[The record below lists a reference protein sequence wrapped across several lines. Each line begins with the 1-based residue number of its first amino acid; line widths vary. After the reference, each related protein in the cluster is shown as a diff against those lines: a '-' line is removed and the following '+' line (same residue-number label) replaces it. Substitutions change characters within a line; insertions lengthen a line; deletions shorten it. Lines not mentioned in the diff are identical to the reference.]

1 MVTPEVLMS
10 APAQA
15 QATVFPSDTT
25 VISSILDDSGRR
37 VVLSRYGDDRWEL
50 WPYFQQSNISPSGK
64 KIDWRPM
71 PPWMRAEC
79 KAVTYRYWTE
89 GLPGVRRPV
98 VRSVLHLVQKLRMLA
113 RYLTTAGI
121 GCWQD
126 LRPVHL
132 AGYMHQRRTV
142 DRVQAA
148 TLAKELTAIE
158 ILHRF
163 RTPAGLPFAPWPG
176 SSATAQANWVR
187 NGPPRGT
194 TQVIPEPVLKTLFV
208 AAERVLADADRV
220 LDERD
225 RGERLTGYDVSVN
238 RVRDACY
245 FILGV
250 LTGMRCEEIV
260 GIEVGAAR
268 TEVRHDV
275 TLHWVSSTEHKTK
288 KGRVQYL
295 MPALGH
301 RVLAVMERW
310 SEPFRT
316 ELRALLAQPA
326 QGAKA
331 LRRRGEALAD
341 ARRLFLGRG
350 GAGRQIRALSGLA
363 CGERMQRLAE
373 HAGVDWQLRP
383 HQLRR
388 TYAWAFARHRL
399 GNLLFLKEQFK
410 HSSLSMTQLYAANPM
425 QDDALYE
432 DLFAEIARHKVE
444 LVEGWLNTDQS
455 LAGRAGERI
464 VKMRAHDFPD
474 RATMIRQTAEVVTI
488 RSTGH
493 AWCLAQDDGCGGAGL
508 YEPTRCARCADA
520 VIDEGQRAMW
530 QTLYAH
536 QTELVGEAAAL
547 GPAAMQRV
555 ARDLKHS
562 EAVLRALGWQPALGA
577 ADDQA

>member
-1 MVTPEVLMS
+1 MATHEALLPAPGHES
-10 APAQA
+10 AYPCDA
-15 QATVFPSDTT
+15 T
-25 VISSILDDSGRR
+25 VISSVLDDAGRE

-50 WPYFQQSNISPSGK
+50 WPYFQQSNISPAAK
-64 KIDWRPM
+64 KIDWRPIS
-71 PPWMRAEC
+71 PWMRAEC

-89 GLPGVRRPV
+89 GLPGTRRPV
-98 VRSVLHLVQKLRMLA
+98 VRSVLHLVQRLRMLA
-113 RYLTTAGI
+113 TYLAMAEI
-121 GCWQD
+121 GSWQE
-126 LRPVHL
+126 LRPIHL
-132 AGYMHQRRTV
+132 AGYMHQRSTM

-158 ILHRF
+158 LLHRF
-163 RTPAGLPFAPWPG
+163 RTPAGLSFTPWPG

-187 NGPPRGT
+187 SGPPQGMT
-194 TQVIPEPVLKTLFV
+194 PVVPEPVLKTLFIM
-208 AAERVLADADRV
+208 AEQVLAGADQM

-225 RGERLTGYDVSVN
+225 RGERLTGYDMDLN
-238 RVRDACY
+238 RVRDAC
-245 FILGV
+245 FFLIGL

-260 GIEVGAAR
+260 GIEAGAAR
-268 TEVRHDV
+268 TEVRDDV
-275 TLHWVSSTEHKTK
+275 TLHWVSSVEHKTK
-288 KGRVQYL
+288 KGRVEYL

-310 SEPFRT
+310 SEPLRA
-316 ELRALLAQPA
+316 ELRALIAQPA
-326 QGAKA
+326 QDAKA
-331 LRRRGEALAD
+331 LRRRGEAIAD

-350 GAGRQIRALSGLA
+350 GAGRQIRALSGFT
-363 CGERMQRLAE
+363 CGARMQRLAE

-432 DLFAEIARHKVE
+432 DLFAEITNRKVE
-444 LVEGWLNTDQS
+444 LVEGWLNADQP
-455 LAGRAGERI
+455 LAGRAGEKI

-474 RATMIRQTAEVVTI
+474 RAAMIRQTAEVVTI

-508 YEPTRCARCADA
+508 YEPTRCAGCADA
-520 VIDEGQRAMW
+520 VIDDGQRTVW
-530 QTLYAH
+530 RELHAH
-536 QTELVGEAAAL
+536 QTELLEEAAAL
-547 GPAAMQRV
+547 GPATVQRV
-555 ARDLKHS
+555 ARDLKRT
-562 EAVLRALGWQPALGA
+562 EAVLQALGWRHPSGA
-577 ADDQA
+577 VDGKP

>member
-1 MVTPEVLMS
+1 MANLEALL
-10 APAQA
+10 PATA
-15 QATVFPSDTT
+15 RESICPSDAT
-25 VISSILDDSGRR
+25 VISSVLDGEGRG
-37 VVLSRYGDDRWEL
+37 VVLSRFGDDRWEL
-50 WPYFQQSNISPSGK
+50 WPYFQQSNISPSAK
-64 KIDWRPM
+64 KIDWRPI
-71 PPWMRAEC
+71 PTGLRAEC

-89 GLPGVRRPV
+89 GLPGMRRPV
-98 VRSVLHLVQKLRMLA
+98 VRSVLHLVQRLRMLV
-113 RYLTTAGI
+113 RYLAMSGI
-121 GCWQD
+121 GDWQE

-132 AGYMHQRRTV
+132 AGYMHQRNKV

-148 TLAKELTAIE
+148 TLAKELTAVE

-163 RTPAGLPFAPWPG
+163 RTPAGLTFTPWPG
-176 SSATAQANWVR
+176 SSAMAQANWVR
-187 NGPPRGT
+187 TGPPQGT
-194 TQVIPEPVLKTLFV
+194 TPVVPEPVLKALFIT
-208 AAERVLADADRV
+208 AERVLAGADLM

-225 RGERLTGYDVSVN
+225 RGDRLTGYDMGLN
-238 RVRDACY
+238 RVRDVC
-245 FILGV
+245 FFLIGL

-260 GIEVGAAR
+260 GIETGAAR
-268 TEVRHDV
+268 TEVRDSV
-275 TLHWVSSTEHKTK
+275 TLHWVSSVEHKTK
-288 KGRVQYL
+288 KGRVEYL

-310 SEPFRT
+310 SEPLRA
-316 ELRALLAQPA
+316 ELRALITRPA
-326 QGAKA
+326 LDAKA
-331 LRRRGEALAD
+331 LRRRGEAVAD

-373 HAGVDWQLRP
+373 YARVDWQLRP

-432 DLFAEIARHKVE
+432 DLFAEIANRKVE
-444 LVEGWLNTDQS
+444 LVEGWLNADQP
-455 LAGRAGERI
+455 LAGRAGEKI

-474 RATMIRQTAEVVTI
+474 RAAMIRQTAEVVTI

-508 YEPTRCARCADA
+508 YEPTRCAGCADA
-520 VIDEGQRAMW
+520 VIDDGHRAVW
-530 QTLYAH
+530 RALHAH
-536 QTELVGEAAAL
+536 QTELLDEAAAL
-547 GPAAMQRV
+547 GPATMQRV
-555 ARDLKHS
+555 ARDLKRS
-562 EAVLRALGWQPALGA
+562 EAVLHALGWRPGSGA
-577 ADDQA
+577 IDGKA

>member
-1 MVTPEVLMS
+1 MATHEALLP
-10 APAQA
+10 APAHA
-15 QATVFPSDTT
+15 NVYPCDTT
-25 VISSILDDSGRR
+25 VISSVLDDAGRE

-50 WPYFQQSNISPSGK
+50 WPYFQQSNVLPSGK
-64 KIDWRPM
+64 KIDWRPI

-89 GLPGVRRPV
+89 GLPGMRRPV

-113 RYLTTAGI
+113 NYLAMTGI
-121 GCWQD
+121 GSWQE

-132 AGYMHQRRTV
+132 AGYMHQRSTV
-142 DRVQAA
+142 DRVKAA

-158 ILHRF
+158 VLHRF
-163 RTPAGLPFAPWPG
+163 GTLAGLSFAPWPG

-187 NGPPRGT
+187 SGPPQGMT
-194 TQVIPEPVLKTLFV
+194 PVVPEPVLKTLFM
-208 AAERVLADADRV
+208 AAEQVLAGADLV

-225 RGERLTGYDVSVN
+225 RGERLTGYDVGLN
-238 RVRDACY
+238 RVRDVC
-245 FILGV
+245 FFLIGL

-268 TEVRHDV
+268 TEVRDDV
-275 TLHWVSSTEHKTK
+275 TMHWVSSIEHKTK
-288 KGRVQYL
+288 KGRVEYL
-295 MPALGH
+295 MPVLGH

-310 SEPFRT
+310 SEP
-316 ELRALLAQPA
+316 LRAELQALIAQPA
-326 QGAKA
+326 QDAKA

-432 DLFAEIARHKVE
+432 DLFAEIANRKVE
-444 LVEGWLNTDQS
+444 LVEGWLNADQP
-455 LAGRAGERI
+455 LAGRAGEKI

-474 RATMIRQTAEVVTI
+474 RAAMIRQTAEVVTI

-508 YEPTRCARCADA
+508 YEPTRCAGCADA
-520 VIDEGQRAMW
+520 VIDEGQRAVW
-530 QTLYAH
+530 RALHAH
-536 QTELVGEAAAL
+536 QTELLEEAAAL
-547 GPAAMQRV
+547 GPATVQRV
-555 ARDLKHS
+555 ARDLKRS
-562 EAVLRALGWQPALGA
+562 EAVLHTLGWQPSSGA
-577 ADDQA
+577 VDGKT